1 MTSNGPLD
9 EVTAEAERDL
19 EAALRGSSLCSVSRR
34 PGQGVSDVKIKEGR
48 WYTLRDVQRG
58 MDQGRSAEEAIRDA
72 SELIRQRTPAG
83 EAWAGYR
90 EGAEAALSDARL
102 CLGLA
107 PEA

>member
-1 MTSNGPLD
+1 MTSSGPLD
-9 EVTAEAERDL
+9 EMTAEAERDL

-34 PGQGVSDVKIKEGR
+34 TGQGVSDVKTKEGR

-58 MDQGRSAEEAIRDA
+58 MDQGHSAEEAIRDA
-72 SELIRQRTPAG
+72 SEMIRQRTPEG

-90 EGAEAALSDARL
+90 EGAETALRDARIS
-102 CLGLA
+102 LGLA